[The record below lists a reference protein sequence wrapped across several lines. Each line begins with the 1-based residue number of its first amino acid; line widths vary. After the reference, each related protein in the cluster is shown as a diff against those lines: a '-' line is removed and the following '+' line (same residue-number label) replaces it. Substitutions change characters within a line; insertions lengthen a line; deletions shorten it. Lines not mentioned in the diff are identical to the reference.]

1 MLRKETGMLRTL
13 YMYLETEMIILAG
26 SDVFSARR
34 NTQCRDIVRMTAEE
48 SLLAGFDVPY
58 DHLVAHRIEEVLLIR
73 M

>member
-1 MLRKETGMLRTL
+1 MLRTL
-13 YMYLETEMIILAG
+13 CIYLETEMIILAG

-34 NTQCRDIVRMTAEE
+34 NAQCRDVVRVTAEE

-58 DHLVAHRIEEVLLIR
+58 DHLVTHRIEEMLLVR